1 MFDLETNAADTP
13 FGIAD
18 NIQNRM
24 ISHDFAAA
32 VPIHCLHVSPQQFK
46 LFVRC
51 YCEFAHVK
59 LCRFIIFDQEIT
71 DMQQFFVR
79 FRFPMSYDRLSIVSF
94 STPDKKKIKFMI
106 EESSKRFV
114 LSSVDRAHR
123 YYRNSSA

>member
-51 YCEFAHVK
+51 YCEFAHVR

-71 DMQQFFVR
+71 DMQQFFVFVFPCHTIDSQSYR
-79 FRFPMSYDRLSIVSF
+79 FLHQ
-94 STPDKKKIKFMI
+94 TKKKIKFMI